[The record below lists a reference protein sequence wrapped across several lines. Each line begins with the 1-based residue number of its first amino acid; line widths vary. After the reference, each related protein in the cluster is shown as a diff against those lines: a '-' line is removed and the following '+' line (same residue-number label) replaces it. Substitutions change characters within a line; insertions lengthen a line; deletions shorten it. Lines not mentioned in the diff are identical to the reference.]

1 MEQHLKKISNLIK
14 QIILFSGIFVS
25 LIAANI
31 VASEALVE
39 VNALNYVRAKTAIQ
53 FDKYLA
59 RADGKLNIFAHGRQ
73 VVGVDARSSKRL
85 NRDTLYS
92 VAIVDISEGASID
105 LPDMGARYMSVQVV
119 NQDGY
124 TNNIFHSAGRHELSL
139 KEFHTPYVW
148 LLVRTLVVDSVPG
161 DLEAAQ
167 KLQDQISIVS
177 ASAKSYSHP
186 QYDPVTLA
194 ATTDLLAALGKDISD
209 NSKAAGT
216 KEQVDPI
223 KQLLL
228 TAYGF
233 GTLPETES
241 LLLTVEPNLPSDKAY
256 RLSVKD
262 VPVDSFW
269 SLAMYNN
276 EGYFEQNSYNAYGFS
291 DRNAEKNADGS
302 ITLHFGGDPSS
313 INYIPITEG
322 WNYVVRMYRPRA
334 ELLNGT
340 WTFPRFTE
348 IN

>member
-1 MEQHLKKISNLIK
+1 MGQHLKKISNLIK

-73 VVGVDARSSKRL
+73 VVSVDARSSKRL

-302 ITLHFGGDPSS
+302 ITLHLGGDPSS

-334 ELLNGT
+334 ELLNGI
-340 WTFPRFTE
+340 WTFPPFTE

>member
-1 MEQHLKKISNLIK
+1 LGQHLKKISNLIK

-73 VVGVDARSSKRL
+73 VVSVDARSSKRL

-124 TNNIFHSAGRHELSL
+124 TNNIFHSAGRHELNL

-177 ASAKSYSHP
+177 ASAKTYSHP

-228 TAYGF
+228 SAYGF

-256 RLSVKD
+256 RLNVKD

-269 SLAMYNN
+269 SLAMYNK
-276 EGYFEQNSYNAYGFS
+276 EGYFEKNSNNAYGFS
-291 DRNAEKNADGS
+291 DRNAEKNPDGS

-340 WTFPRFTE
+340 WTFPHVTE
-348 IN
+348 IK

>member
-1 MEQHLKKISNLIK
+1 MKKTSNLIN
-14 QIILFSGIFVS
+14 QLVLCSGILLS
-25 LIAANI
+25 LVTANI
-31 VASEALVE
+31 VAGEAPEE

-59 RADGKLNIFAHGRQ
+59 RAGGKLNTFAHGRQ

-105 LPDMGARYMSVQVV
+105 LPDMGDRYMSVQVV

-124 TNNIFHSAGRHELSL
+124 TNNIFHGAGRHELSL

-148 LLVRTLVVDSVPG
+148 LLVRTLVLESVPG
-161 DLEAAQ
+161 DLQAAR

-177 ASAKSYSHP
+177 ASAKTYTHP
-186 QYDPVTLA
+186 QYDPVTMA
-194 ATTDLLAALGKDISD
+194 ATTDLLAALAKGISD

-223 KQLLL
+223 KQLLVS
-228 TAYGF
+228 AYGF

-256 RLSVKD
+256 RLNVKD
-262 VPVDSFW
+262 VPVDGFW
-269 SLAMYNN
+269 SLAMYNK

-291 DRNAEKNADGS
+291 NRNAEKNADGS

-322 WNYVVRMYRPRA
+322 WNYVVRMYRSRA

-340 WTFPRFTE
+340 WTFPHLSE
-348 IN
+348 IR

>member
-1 MEQHLKKISNLIK
+1 MKKTLKFIK
-14 QIILFSGIFVS
+14 RAVSHSGIFLS
-25 LIAANI
+25 LVTAN
-31 VASEALVE
+31 VMANEALME

-59 RADGKLNIFAHGRQ
+59 RAGGKLNMFAHGRQ

-124 TNNIFHSAGRHELSL
+124 TNNIFHSAGRHELNL

-177 ASAKSYSHP
+177 ASAKTYSHP

-228 TAYGF
+228 SAYGF
-233 GTLPETES
+233 GTLPETQ
-241 LLLTVEPNLPSDKAY
+241 PA
-256 RLSVKD
+256 
-262 VPVDSFW
+262 
-269 SLAMYNN
+269 
-276 EGYFEQNSYNAYGFS
+276 
-291 DRNAEKNADGS
+291 
-302 ITLHFGGDPSS
+302 
-313 INYIPITEG
+313 
-322 WNYVVRMYRPRA
+322 
-334 ELLNGT
+334 
-340 WTFPRFTE
+340 
-348 IN
+348 